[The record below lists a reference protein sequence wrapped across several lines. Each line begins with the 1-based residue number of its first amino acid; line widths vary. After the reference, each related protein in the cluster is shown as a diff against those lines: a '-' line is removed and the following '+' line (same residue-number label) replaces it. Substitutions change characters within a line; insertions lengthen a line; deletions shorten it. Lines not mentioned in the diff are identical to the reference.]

1 MTYSSG
7 QRILASDYNTF
18 LASVSSVYGIGNGD
32 SGYGQTAV
40 NQDPI
45 SIGDPVRAAEW
56 TALRTMM
63 VVCATHQ
70 GTSTSGLISSPS
82 VGGPVSAS
90 AAMTTIV
97 QNLTTNRLT
106 ASSAGMT
113 LTNAAHTVT
122 RSSTW
127 STTIDT
133 TVDVI
138 FASEDA
144 ARFFFNSGGELR
156 IRFGHPNG
164 TSGQDDVWRTIF
176 GSSIGTITMTARDA
190 RRSGSQG
197 AASGLGY
204 YELFDAA
211 QPIYTGTNIGGIYS
225 ATYSTNDVNVTAR
238 RLNFT
243 GIRGGNG
250 TGIRFQITMSDEY
263 TSAFGDSVSAG
274 TFVTFDHFRSTYL
287 TGISAPT
294 FSTIDAL

>member
-18 LASVSSVYGIGNGD
+18 LASVSSVYGVGNGD

-45 SIGDPVRAAEW
+45 SIGDPVRAVEW

-63 VVCATHQ
+63 VVCATQQ
-70 GTSTSGLISSPS
+70 GTSTSGLIASPN
-82 VGGPVSAS
+82 VGGQVSAS

-97 QNLTTNRLT
+97 ENLTTNRLT

-122 RSSTW
+122 RASTW

-144 ARFFFNSGGELR
+144 ARFFFNAGGELR

-164 TSGQDDVWRTIF
+164 ATPQDDAWRSAFST
-176 GSSIGTITMTARDA
+176 SIGTISVTARNA
-190 RRSGSQG
+190 SRTGSGGS
-197 AASGLGY
+197 ASGLGY
-204 YELFDAA
+204 YELTDAA
-211 QPIYTGTNIGGIYS
+211 QAIYTGTNIGGAGVYTS
-225 ATYSTNDVNVTAR
+225 NDLNVTAR

-250 TGIRFQITMSDEY
+250 TSIRFQITMSDEY
-263 TSAFGDSVSAG
+263 TSAFGDSVAAG

-294 FSTIDAL
+294 FSTVDAL